1 MSIAYIPI
9 NRFLL
14 QTKFWRK
21 SEMKKNG
28 KRLFI
33 GTLALAFVTFLCL
46 SAAWAQQ
53 RTITGTVNDSYQI
66 ETDDGTV
73 YDVVETEK
81 GNEVA
86 EQVGMRVKVTGT
98 VEEDEDMKLIDITS
112 YTIIGEQ
119 NSEEEED

>member
-1 MSIAYIPI
+1 
-9 NRFLL
+9 
-14 QTKFWRK
+14 
-21 SEMKKNG
+21 MKKNG

-73 YDVVETEK
+73 YDVVENEK